1 MSKHSTKPPKEQTTL
16 AEAPQHHE
24 YPMEYNSVPVIAQN
38 NDIWMSQKDIAI
50 MFDIE
55 VPTVNYHVK
64 NIMAE
69 DDLNDSAIREILITA
84 SDGKRYNVK
93 HYNLDL
99 IIPVGYRVG
108 SKEATK
114 FRKWANGIIR
124 EYLTLG
130 VVINKP
136 LLESRAQ
143 LWRENTIAKHE
154 KAGLGDSN
162 EIVLLRAQNENAK
175 HFKSLMSEVSRAIV
189 GVKHGQFVNLEYLAM
204 FGKQA
209 DKLRDILNT
218 KNIRDS
224 LGIRQ
229 ITLLTMA
236 EIDLRD
242 MIAGRT
248 SLTMAEAQKII
259 DLVVRPLGERL
270 RTISLY
276 LAIDP
281 ITGESL
287 LPSGKDKQS

>member
-1 MSKHSTKPPKEQTTL
+1 MKSSTKTPINQTTL

-24 YPMEYNSVPVIAQN
+24 YPAPSGIIPVIAQSN
-38 NDIWMSQKDIAI
+38 EIWMSQKDMAR
-50 MFDIE
+50 MFNISQQ
-55 VPTVNYHVK
+55 TVSYHIK
-64 NIMAE
+64 NVIAE
-69 DDLNDSAIREILITA
+69 DNLDANSVIREIRYTA
-84 SDGKRYNVK
+84 SDGKSYLVA
-93 HYNLDL
+93 HYSLDVVL
-99 IIPVGYRVG
+99 PVGYRVG
-108 SKEATK
+108 SPQASE
-114 FRKWANGIIR
+114 FRKWANNIIR

-143 LWRENTIAKHE
+143 LWREKTIAKHE
-154 KAGLGDSN
+154 RANLGDTP

-175 HFKSLMSEVSRAIV
+175 HFKSLMSEVSRAIKD
-189 GVKHGQFVNLEYLAM
+189 VKHGKFINLEYVAM

-209 DKLRDILNT
+209 DDLRVILNT
-218 KNIRDS
+218 KNIRDT

-248 SLTMAEAQKII
+248 SLTMQEAEKII
-259 DLVVRPLGERL
+259 DLVVKPLGERL

-281 ITGESL
+281 ITGQSL
-287 LPSGKDKQS
+287 LESGKD